1 MDVMQCKHV
10 SDRIVPVDPLCSNC
24 NTYEVRRVH
33 SMSYGVCIWSTV
45 YTDSRESPVFLPAP
59 QMAWSQLYH
68 YQHMGEVLYRDKSSF
83 RMITTS
89 MPLGLAKA
97 FRLQGSHQRGR
108 AVDAWC

>member
-10 SDRIVPVDPLCSNC
+10 SDRIVPVNPLCSNS

-33 SMSYGVCIWSTV
+33 AMSYGVCIWSTV
-45 YTDSRESPVFLPAP
+45 YSDSREPWHGPS
-59 QMAWSQLYH
+59 SIYH
-68 YQHMGEVLYRDKSSF
+68 YQHMGEILYRDKSSF

-108 AVDAWC
+108 AVDAWR